1 MTACCINPSILS
13 ADFANLQ
20 SELGRIASADA
31 VHVDVMDNSFV
42 PNLTLG
48 LPVVTRIQEV
58 STLPLDVHLMID
70 DADRWAPGYAELG
83 AASVTFHA
91 EAAAAPI
98 RLARELRS
106 IGSKAGLAL
115 RPATPVEPYLD
126 LLGEVD
132 MLLIMTVEP
141 GFGGQ
146 SFLDVMLP
154 KIRRAAEAVRGANLP
169 VAIQVDG
176 GITEDTILRAA
187 EAGATV
193 FVAGSAIYGA
203 DNPDEAVSRLRE
215 AAQRASDAR

>member
-1 MTACCINPSILS
+1 MRTCCIHPSILS
-13 ADFANLQ
+13 ADFVNLQ
-20 SELGRIASADA
+20 SELGRISTADA

-48 LPVVTRIQEV
+48 LPVVKRIQAV
-58 STLPLDVHLMID
+58 SPVPLDVHLMID
-70 DADRWAPGYAELG
+70 DADRWAPEYAAVG

-91 EAAAAPI
+91 EAARAPI

-106 IGSKAGLAL
+106 AGTRAGMAL
-115 RPATPVEPYLD
+115 RPATAVEPYLD
-126 LLGEVD
+126 MLGELD

-146 SFLDVMLP
+146 SFLDVTLP
-154 KIRRAAEAVRGANLP
+154 KIRRAAEAIRGAGLP

-176 GITEDTILRAA
+176 GITEEPIVRAS

-193 FVAGSAIYGA
+193 FVAGSSVYGVE
-203 DNPDEAVSRLRE
+203 DPE
-215 AAQRASDAR
+215 AAIAGLRRAAG